1 MVFFFFL
8 VDGAGTGSAEIFGS
22 PSMGVPWRTT
32 NLPRLHRL
40 VRTKKTGCET
50 AGERICR
57 LPGGSGLGLV
67 LTVEGSGRRSEA
79 GLELFAVAVGVKIS
93 RAPTEYCSKIPY
105 STKPFEAM
113 LELGRM
119 RARVC

>member
-1 MVFFFFL
+1 MFFFLFL

-32 NLPRLHRL
+32 NLPRFHRL
-40 VRTKKTGCET
+40 VRTKKTGCEP
-50 AGERICR
+50 AGERIRR
-57 LPGGSGLGLV
+57 LPGRTGLGLV
-67 LTVEGSGRRSEA
+67 LTFKGRSEA

-93 RAPTEYCSKIPY
+93 RASTEYCSKIPY